1 MIAKIYF
8 TKIPSSARALDSLPP
23 PRKMPSINFYPPTK
37 QQFSCYNPIKTSF
50 LAVVVA
56 PVPFP
61 FEWFIVINEIRQISR
76 KKFDFAK
83 LTETRSEIS

>member
-1 MIAKIYF
+1 MGRRNHFHMFPSYAVNCEKKPPKSLFCSESLIAKIYS

-61 FEWFIVINEIRQISR
+61 F
-76 KKFDFAK
+76 
-83 LTETRSEIS
+83 